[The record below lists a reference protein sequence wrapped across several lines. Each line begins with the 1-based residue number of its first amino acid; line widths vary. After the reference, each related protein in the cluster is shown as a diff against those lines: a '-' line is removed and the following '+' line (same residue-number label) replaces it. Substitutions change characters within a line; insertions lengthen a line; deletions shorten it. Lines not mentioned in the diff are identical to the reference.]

1 MRLRIHGML
10 LSLFFAL
17 ATGFS
22 FSIEASAHDYERSDG
37 QHTYTHPDVE
47 GVTAEDVETAADA
60 DKEAMTSKF
69 LLHAATHLNLIVT
82 DEGLDENKAHEKSRE
97 AVIFSKKSRE
107 PGIFNHGDTYII
119 GMTQRGAMTNHGRYK
134 GTLYGSRYDLTK
146 DPVKTLITAGKLSDG
161 STPTCTP
168 YEYDGKQRTA
178 CAIRQNS
185 LSGEITTIAGYDH
198 AKEELMLP
206 DCSGFTLEITAEQVE
221 NETDLVKKKEF
232 LKSYVKGVISVFF
245 TLQQTLGAEIIGEDP
260 SLLSKPLELAMEMNA
275 RIREKTICFKKEPD
289 LFYGSIYAFVMD
301 PVQGIPFLNAND
313 FDLHGLSVSLE
324 DPNPIGD
331 EANILTAFQ
340 KALTDGTGDLSKLE
354 EGKSATVR
362 YHWDDPRTEEDNV
375 ANYLE
380 KGVVPGSSIKESY
393 LEVVNISKGNPGF
406 PAFYYVFGSGIYL
419 DPEPPKDDDDGGCA
433 IAATGSTHQSA
444 LLNLLLAASVLFSA
458 VFLKRRV

>member
-1 MRLRIHGML
+1 MRLKIHGML

-17 ATGFS
+17 AVCLS
-22 FSIEASAHDYERSDG
+22 FGIEASAHEYPRSDG

-47 GVTAEDVETAADA
+47 GVTAEDVETAA

-97 AVIFSKKSRE
+97 AVIFSKNSRKK
-107 PGIFNHGDTYII
+107 GVFNHGDTYII
-119 GMTQRGAMTNHGRYK
+119 GITKRGAMTNHGRYK
-134 GTLYGSRYDLTK
+134 GTLYGSRYFD
-146 DPVKTLITAGKLSDG
+146 DANPVKEPIKTLITAGKLSDG

-198 AKEELMLP
+198 AKEDLIRP
-206 DCSGFTLEITAEQVE
+206 DCSGFTLEVTAEQVE
-221 NETDLVKKKEF
+221 KETDLVKKKEF
-232 LKSYVKGVISVFF
+232 LKSYVKGVINVFF
-245 TLQQTLGAEIIGEDP
+245 TLQQTLGVEIVTEIP
-260 SLLSKPLELAMEMNA
+260 SLISKPQELGMELNA

-301 PVQGIPFLNAND
+301 PTQGISFLNGFD

-331 EANILTAFQ
+331 EANVLTAFQ
-340 KALTDGTGDLSKLE
+340 KALTDGTGDLSKLA
-354 EGKSATVR
+354 EGNSATVR

-375 ANYLE
+375 EDYLE

-393 LEVVNISKGNPGF
+393 LKVVNISKGNPGF

-419 DPEPPKDDDDGGCA
+419 DDDDDGGCA
-433 IAATGSTHQSA
+433 IAGTGSTHQSA
-444 LLNLLLAASVLFSA
+444 LLNLLLVASVLFPA
-458 VFLKRRV
+458 VFLRRRV